1 MISFCLR
8 HPMWQKRWH
17 GGVFVPPEKCR
28 ERFGGLFGVF
38 ADSLPDSWGQLLL
51 ERHLASIGIDRC
63 DVSTLDRLAFIG
75 RSGMG
80 ALEQHLIPRTTL
92 SDILLYIDGSQS
104 QTAFP
109 RSCPATRA
117 L

>member
-17 GGVFVPPEKCR
+17 GGVFVPPEKC
-28 ERFGGLFGVF
+28 
-38 ADSLPDSWGQLLL
+38 
-51 ERHLASIGIDRC
+51 GIDRC